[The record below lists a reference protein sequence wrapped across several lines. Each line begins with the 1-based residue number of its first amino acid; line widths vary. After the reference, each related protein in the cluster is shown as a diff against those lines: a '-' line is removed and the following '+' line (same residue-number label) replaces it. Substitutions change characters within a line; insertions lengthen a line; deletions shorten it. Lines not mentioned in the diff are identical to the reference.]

1 MRQGS
6 QGDSILR
13 PSAAGDPRTVGPFR
27 IVGRIGSGG
36 MGVVHAGLAPDG
48 QRAAVKVI
56 QAEYAGDPSFR
67 ARFAREVKLMR
78 RVEGPC
84 LVPLLDADANAEQPW
99 LATPFVP
106 GPTLSAYL
114 RQSGPLSG
122 VQLHALAAGVAG
134 ALAAVHA
141 AGIVHRDLKPG
152 NVILAPDGPR
162 VLDFGIAHALDE
174 TAITR
179 TGSLTGT
186 PGWSSPEQYRG
197 EPGGPAADVF
207 AWGALVAQAA
217 TGRHPFGTGAP
228 DVMAYRIVAEEPDLA
243 GVPEELLPHVTAA
256 LAKDPA
262 ERPASARLAEHVGAL
277 FAADPTVAA
286 GAVPERAP
294 TVVDGTGLAQA
305 IADAW
310 TLSRVSPPQDA
321 PWPLPPDPVSPLGPY
336 GTAEDAAPDG
346 GQRRQRRRTALA
358 AVIAA
363 AAAAAAVI
371 VVLNLLPSGGGG
383 HHTTTPPTG
392 SSTRTVT
399 SSPSAAA
406 SSTASAPSGCVPVH
420 YKTADG
426 VAECAALSDV
436 CALGS
441 PLYTTDIDK
450 LCGPA
455 PDASIYVWNTGD
467 PRGPDGCLVLQSTE
481 WATGTVEYKGSGHAA
496 ADCSGFIERTA
507 ADDGGIPLK
516 SCQQVYPHTRT
527 TFLATLEMP
536 GHRTT
541 TACIS
546 ANHGA

>member
-1 MRQGS
+1 M
-6 QGDSILR
+6 
-13 PSAAGDPRTVGPFR
+13 
-27 IVGRIGSGG
+27 GRIGSGG

-78 RVEGPC
+78 RVDGPC
-84 LVPLLDADANAEQPW
+84 LVPLLDADANAGQPW

-106 GPTLSAYL
+106 GPTLSEYL
-114 RQSGPLSG
+114 RGSGPLSG
-122 VQLHALAAGVAG
+122 VHLHALAAGVAG

-207 AWGALVAQAA
+207 AWGALVAHAA

-228 DVMAYRIVAEEPDLA
+228 DVLAYRIVAEEPDLA

-277 FAADPTVAA
+277 FAADATVAA
-286 GAVPERAP
+286 GAGPEPTP
-294 TVVDGTGLAQA
+294 TVVDGAGPAQA

-310 TLSRVSPPQDA
+310 TLSRVSPPQDT
-321 PWPLPPDPVSPLGPY
+321 PWDVPPDPVSPLAPD
-336 GTAEDAAPDG
+336 GTAEETAPDG
-346 GQRRQRRRTALA
+346 GQRRRRRTALA

-363 AAAAAAVI
+363 VAAAAIVI
-371 VVLNLLPSGGGG
+371 LVLNLLPSGDGG
-383 HHTTTPPTG
+383 HPTAAPSTG
-392 SSTRTVT
+392 SSIRT
-399 SSPSAAA
+399 A
-406 SSTASAPSGCVPVH
+406 TASRSSGCVPVH

-426 VAECAALSDV
+426 PADCAALSDV
-436 CALGS
+436 CALGA
-441 PLYTTDIDK
+441 PLYTPDIDK
-450 LCGPA
+450 LCGQA
-455 PDASIYVWNTGD
+455 PQASIYVSNTGD
-467 PRGPDGCLVLQSTE
+467 PRGPDGCLVLDGTG
-481 WATGTVEYKGSGHAA
+481 WATGTVDYKGTGRAA
-496 ADCSGFIERTA
+496 ADCNGWIDRTA

-516 SCQQVYPHTRT
+516 SCQQIYPHTRT
-527 TFLATLEMP
+527 TFLATLQMP

-546 ANHGA
+546 ANSGA